1 MAAERCRSAPPAP
14 GVAMVP
20 YGAPLVCAGCGRTSA
35 DVPWGQH
42 LVTYSADRRTVLQKK
57 PAGSGCAACRD
68 TAMVGFS
75 PEVKTWEDVAELLAN
90 DPKKQATF
98 VEWGLRR
105 TGQRLPKY
113 AQADVRQG
121 VRAGVRWEDVCN
133 VMTMKDFSE
142 RYPGVVA
149 RQVPGVRV
157 ETLADSR
164 GSPQEV
170 VLIRDTANPSRVILY
185 YESEAT
191 HHEMLLRPDHHVRQQ
206 QGAEWWSQ
214 ALTRALQTRP
224 SSAAASLDE
233 LDELVRRHAPGH
245 HRPSRS
251 ATPRAAARQQPCPP
265 AGCGGVAV
273 PQGGAPQD
281 SDGELPLEIVDDGQW
296 DGDEMNDAATRRQPA
311 AAADAAPGT
320 AATEM
325 KPSLEL
331 GAESEPARGARRLR
345 QNPSDPAA
353 PTRKARRQGSS
364 SRRGGA
370 TGSGGNDVSVL
381 GLLAGTVD
389 KPKVALYHR
398 RQRLQTIER
407 TADKATVLAEQAEMA
422 ALSAA
427 DQLQPASLARL
438 TDEELTPLLRIVLP
452 HVLVAELP
460 RAFVLGLVRR
470 RAMAAVGHGLVQ
482 ADPVNLL
489 RACWPWPLPTQL
501 APTGPANSRAFDP
514 SAAKLCAVT
523 CIDLGEKIL
532 WVSELL
538 VKDVLVTYMARKASG
553 LDSPACC

>member
-1 MAAERCRSAPPAP
+1 M
-14 GVAMVP
+14 
-20 YGAPLVCAGCGRTSA
+20 
-35 DVPWGQH
+35 
-42 LVTYSADRRTVLQKK
+42 TYSADRRTVLQKK

-68 TAMVGFS
+68 TAMVGFG
-75 PEVKTWEDVAELLAN
+75 PEVKTWEEVAEMLAN

-233 LDELVRRHAPGH
+233 LDELVRRHGPGL

-251 ATPRAAARQQPCPP
+251 ATPRAAAPP
-265 AGCGGVAV
+265 AGCGGAE
-273 PQGGAPQD
+273 APQRGRD
-281 SDGELPLEIVDDGQW
+281 SDSELPLEVVDDGLW
-296 DGDEMNDAATRRQPA
+296 DGDEMNDATRSQPA
-311 AAADAAPGT
+311 AAADAAPGS
-320 AATEM
+320 AATDL
-325 KPSLEL
+325 KLPLAL
-331 GAESEPARGARRLR
+331 GGEPEPARGARRLR
-345 QNPSDPAA
+345 QGLSDPAA
-353 PTRKARRQGSS
+353 PKRKERRQGSS

-370 TGSGGNDVSVL
+370 TGSGGTDVSVL
-381 GLLAGTVD
+381 GLLAGTVE

-407 TADKATVLAEQAEMA
+407 TADKATVLAEQAELA
-422 ALSAA
+422 ALAAA
-427 DQLQPASLARL
+427 DQLQPACLARL
-438 TDEELTPLLRIVLP
+438 TDEELSPLLRIVLP
-452 HVLVAELP
+452 HVPVAELP
-460 RAFVLGLVRR
+460 RAFVLGLVRK
-470 RAMAAVGHGLVQ
+470 RAMAAVGHGLGP

-489 RACWPWPLPTQL
+489 RACWPWPLPAKL
-501 APTGPANSRAFDP
+501 AATGPANSRDFDP
-514 SAAKLCAVT
+514 SAAELCAVT
-523 CIDLGEKIL
+523 CVDLGEKIL

-538 VKDVLVTYMARKASG
+538 VKDVLVTYMTRKASG
-553 LDSPACC
+553 LDSPGCELLVAASLAACLLL